1 MRHLFLALLTLPLL
15 PMALLSHPAT
25 AESLACQTVNGKTMC
40 VEGSGTL
47 ACQTVNGRTTCT
59 HSPTQTL
66 CDTRN
71 GKVVCPGMPSIGGD
85 VVVDTRN
92 GRVRV
97 RTGNVD
103 VDVNNWDSDD

>member
-1 MRHLFLALLTLPLL
+1 MRHLSLALLTLPLL
-15 PMALLSHPAT
+15 SGTAT
-25 AESLACQTVNGKTMC
+25 AENLACQTVNGKTVC

-66 CDTRN
+66 CDTRS
-71 GKVVCPGMPSIGGD
+71 GKVVCPGMPSVGGD

-92 GRVRV
+92 RRVRV
-97 RTGNVD
+97 RTGNVG
-103 VDVNNWDSDD
+103 VDIDNWNTDD